1 MTPER
6 LWAEWLDSVESA
18 ARRVEQQALVQ
29 DVPQHP
35 VAAMPALPAPALP
48 ASALPA
54 SALPMP
60 TVPWPA
66 SLEPRRREVLATLAA
81 ATATVERRRDETAA
95 ALNRLAHAPS
105 RRVAPGYADGVALDV
120 LG

>member
-6 LWAEWLDSVESA
+6 LWAEWLDAVESA

-35 VAAMPALPAPALP
+35 GRRRP
-48 ASALPA
+48 ASRRPRLPTP
-54 SALPMP
+54 ALPMP

-105 RRVAPGYADGVALDV
+105 RRVASGYADGVALDV